1 MGKRHARA
9 ILPHVYL
16 DLPNNHHVPIC
27 DMQRGREWFLS
38 LQQDKTD
45 KAPVIDV
52 MKAGYMKAV
61 GVCKYA

>member
-1 MGKRHARA
+1 
-9 ILPHVYL
+9 
-16 DLPNNHHVPIC
+16 
-27 DMQRGREWFLS
+27 MQRGREWFFS

-61 GVCKYA
+61 GVVSIHDDCTLLVGWWCRL

>member
-1 MGKRHARA
+1 M
-9 ILPHVYL
+9 
-16 DLPNNHHVPIC
+16 PIC
-27 DMQRGREWFLS
+27 DMQRGREWFFS

-61 GVCKYA
+61 GVVSIHDDCTLLVGWWCRL